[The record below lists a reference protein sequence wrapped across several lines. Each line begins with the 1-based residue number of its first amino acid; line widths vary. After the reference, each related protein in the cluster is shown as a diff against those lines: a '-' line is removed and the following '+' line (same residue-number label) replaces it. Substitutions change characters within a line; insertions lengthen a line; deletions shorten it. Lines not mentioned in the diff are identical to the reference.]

1 MEIFK
6 NCLKLG
12 FCKVG
17 GYLTHYKEKIKQL
30 SVRIMFVQHVEKKTL
45 KTYVIENEIDYYS
58 FQKFR
63 NEKPFL
69 YIGQL
74 LCHS

>member
-17 GYLTHYKEKIKQL
+17 GYLTHNKEKIKQL

-45 KTYVIENEIDYYS
+45 KTYIICRKLNRLLQLSEI
-58 FQKFR
+58 
-63 NEKPFL
+63 L
-69 YIGQL
+69 
-74 LCHS
+74 